1 MPGALIGIC
10 PNRQLHLEEVH
21 ALGAELC
28 HERIVGPTQDKQ
40 VCFAFQEIAEW
51 QPEPTLLVYALI
63 VHQQSTQR
71 LDGFALIHLSQVS
84 EPEQLR
90 TPVL

>member
-28 HERIVGPTQDKQ
+28 HERIVGSTQDQQ
-40 VCFAFQEIAEW
+40 VCFAYQEIAEW
-51 QPEPTLLVYALI
+51 QPEPTLLVYALM
-63 VHQQSTQR
+63 VHQQSTQL
-71 LDGFALIHLSQVS
+71 LDGLALIRLIQVS

>member
-10 PNRQLHLEEVH
+10 PDRQLHFEEVH
-21 ALGAELC
+21 ALGIERR
-28 HERIVGPTQDKQ
+28 HKRIVGPTEDQQ
-40 VCFAFQEIAEW
+40 VCCAFQVIAER
-51 QPEPTLLVYALI
+51 QPDPIAPIYALML
-63 VHQQSTQR
+63 HQQKTER
-71 LDGFALIHLSQVS
+71 LDGDALIHLRQIS